1 MKLLRVV
8 DANQLCDIVQ
18 AVHADELK
26 HSAYKKVLD
35 YVSASSRFRNR
46 VNNVE
51 RTYSIYV
58 RRTFIGPFTLRY
70 TVL

>member
-8 DANQLCDIVQ
+8 HVNQLCDIVQ

-26 HSAYKKVLD
+26 HSAYKVLD
-35 YVSASSRFRNR
+35 YVSASSQFRNR

-51 RTYSIYV
+51 RTYIRQEDFYRSFH
-58 RRTFIGPFTLRY
+58 T
-70 TVL
+70 

>member
-8 DANQLCDIVQ
+8 HANQLCDIVQ

-26 HSAYKKVLD
+26 HSGYKKVLD
-35 YVSASSRFRNR
+35 YVRFRNR

-51 RTYSIYV
+51 RTCTYML
-58 RRTFIGPFTLRY
+58 G
-70 TVL
+70 

>member
-8 DANQLCDIVQ
+8 HANQLCDIVQ

-26 HSAYKKVLD
+26 HSGYKKVLD
-35 YVSASSRFRNR
+35 YVSASLRFRNR

-51 RTYSIYV
+51 RTCTYMLGWHSSV
-58 RRTFIGPFTLRY
+58 PSG
-70 TVL
+70 